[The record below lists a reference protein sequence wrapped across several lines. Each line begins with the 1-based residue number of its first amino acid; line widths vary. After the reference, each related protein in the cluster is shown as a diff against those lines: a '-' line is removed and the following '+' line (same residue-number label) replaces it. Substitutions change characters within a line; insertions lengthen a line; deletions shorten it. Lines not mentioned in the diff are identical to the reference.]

1 MTLAFIFMLTLGV
14 IGPAFLL
21 FYKKEIV
28 YALFFFA
35 LFLYGFV
42 SSFGYVYAPLA
53 SVYINAYTG
62 EDNNLF
68 TVWFINLSLLI
79 LLVLYVFLPRNI
91 LDGFFEFKLMPAK
104 KTNRRKFILLMLFI
118 SLVYFFSTALL
129 FNELGW
135 NENQENSSILF
146 AAYMILHKWVP
157 GFLILLIFF
166 NEERDR
172 RKISLLFFLFLL
184 TFLVV
189 SLKSG
194 ARTDMAALFLG
205 LIAGFLS
212 KSTNIFK
219 TILHILPY
227 AIGIFFI
234 FIYVGIVRD
243 DFGGKSSISAL
254 SSVLLTDFYPPG
266 HILFAAINYSF
277 VNPSVVF
284 ASNFSNSLILLG
296 YPYLQA
302 PITELFNPDVVTRNT
317 GYAFYVFTEGYMALG
332 KYGFLYNGLVL
343 WFWSSLWLMLSKTN
357 NKNFNVFFA
366 ALMATMIF
374 NFCRGQTSYFFKYF
388 YIYAIPSIIIYLNL
402 IGHRLTVK
410 LK

>member
-1 MTLAFIFMLTLGV
+1 MTLAFIVMFALG
-14 IGPAFLL
+14 ILGPAYLL

-28 YALFFFA
+28 YSLFLFG

-53 SVYINAYTG
+53 SIYINAYTG
-62 EDNNLF
+62 DDNNF
-68 TVWFINLSLLI
+68 FIVWFINLSLLTLLI
-79 LLVLYVFLPRNI
+79 LYLFLPKNI
-91 LDGFFEFKLMPAK
+91 LSGFFEFKLIPIK
-104 KTNRRKFILLMLFI
+104 RTNRRKFILLMLLGF
-118 SLVYFFSTALL
+118 LAYFFSTAIF

-135 NENQENSSILF
+135 NENQENDSILF
-146 AAYMILHKWVP
+146 AAYMILNKWVP
-157 GFLILLIFF
+157 GFLILFIFF
-166 NEERDR
+166 NEGRDG
-172 RKISLLFFLFLL
+172 RKIYLLFFLFLI
-184 TFLVV
+184 TFLIV

-205 LIAGFLS
+205 LTAGFLA
-212 KSTNIFK
+212 KSTNVFR
-219 TILHILPY
+219 TVLRILPY
-227 AIGIFFI
+227 ALGIFFI
-234 FIYVGIVRD
+234 FVYVGIVRD
-243 DFGGKSSISAL
+243 DFGGKTSISTLSSI
-254 SSVLLTDFYPPG
+254 VLTDFYSPG
-266 HILFAAINYSF
+266 HILFAAVNYSF

-284 ASNFSNSLILLG
+284 ISNFSNSLILLG

-317 GYAFYVFTEGYMALG
+317 GYAFYVFAEGYMALG

-357 NKNFNVFFA
+357 NKNFNVFFT

-388 YIYAIPSIIIYLNL
+388 YIYALPSIIIYLNL